1 MSEELNQAVP
11 ETSAPEAVPPVRASE
26 SDDPALLR
34 NKLELVT
41 ADRQS
46 ERNEKRALQK
56 QLEDAQRKLSERKQ
70 ADLIEKE
77 DYKGLHADLKTNYD
91 SVLAERDALQQQLE
105 LAKVERQQDQIK
117 ANATNLFAQS
127 GVNAPDHLM
136 KILGDNL
143 RLDENGA
150 VVILSGGVQV
160 PLNQHIQ
167 NLKSPGSGFEMFF
180 SGTQARGMSAV
191 GSTSNAAGQGSWDS
205 MSFSER
211 LALEVENPEAAAQ
224 LKAQG

>member
-1 MSEELNQAVP
+1 MSESTEQNQAVEAQAQAGVP
-11 ETSAPEAVPPVRASE
+11 DQSAELLQRIQLLEANNAK
-26 SDDPALLR
+26 LLDE
-34 NKLELVT
+34 KKAT
-41 ADRQS
+41 AKT
-46 ERNEKRALQK
+46 NEDL
-56 QLEDAQRKLSERKQ
+56 QRKLSERKQ

-91 SVLAERDALQQQLE
+91 TVIAERDALKQQLE
-105 LAKVERQQDQIK
+105 AAKVERQQDQIK

-127 GVNAPDHLM
+127 GVNAPEHLM

-150 VVILSGGVQV
+150 VVILAGGVQV

-167 NLKSPGSGFEMFF
+167 NLKTPGSGYEMFF
-180 SGTQARGMSAV
+180 TGSGARGMSAV
-191 GSTSNAAGQGSWDS
+191 GSTSNAAGQNSWES

-211 LALEVENPEAAAQ
+211 LALEVQDPEAAAR